1 MSFSLH
7 TSIPH
12 RGVTVVTQTR
22 CPGLTITAVLAGIG
36 PTNLATPIGRPPR
49 VLHAWRHE
57 PAWVELMTGH
67 PDDHMGVHQLV
78 ERKVVSGALPCSTE
92 AGADTARPEAIS

>member
-7 TSIPH
+7 TTIPA
-12 RGVTVVTQTR
+12 RGVTVVTQTQGSR
-22 CPGLTITAVLAGIG
+22 TITAVLAGTG
-36 PTNLATPIGRPPR
+36 PTTLATPIGRPLR

-57 PAWVELMTGH
+57 PAWVQLMTGH

-92 AGADTARPEAIS
+92 AGAGTARPEAIS